1 MGWGI
6 YQCKTGNLAVKGTL
20 CGEMDLN
27 NGCGVIP
34 TTAGG
39 CGLQRQVAGGGDHIS
54 GCASKREARGD
65 KTTVH
70 PSSQGKVS
78 VGGRWQGESRGSHVR
93 SLQSIRC
100 KYIRLL
106 TEYKSFVY

>member
-20 CGEMDLN
+20 CGEKDLN

-34 TTAGG
+34 CTAGG

-70 PSSQGKVS
+70 QSSQGKVS
-78 VGGRWQGESRGSHVR
+78 VGGRWQGEGGEERKSCEVISYPV
-93 SLQSIRC
+93 
-100 KYIRLL
+100 KNYIVINL
-106 TEYKSFVY
+106 V